1 MTATFARDRA
11 YLANARAFGRR
22 WRDYFGLA
30 AVAAAVI
37 AGIVLVPGVPM
48 RQLLVG
54 IVLGAITM
62 SAVLSASRFDAPQM
76 RGYLAETFSL
86 ESLRKVP
93 NWLIID
99 NLPFDDVDVDNVV
112 VTPSGVLAVES
123 KHHAAVSEATF
134 HRDIAA
140 AYRAARKIR
149 LFLRSKGHALATVTP
164 VLMVWGPGSHELP
177 KGFRLVD
184 DVYIVDPAHPELWA
198 YRFAAPLMA
207 PAQRTQVYD
216 VLASYAQTRRRHN
229 AKQTDS
235 LRSRMWQE
243 LKAGVRDER
252 EARAARRLLVQTT
265 RRRPAQEV

>member
-1 MTATFARDRA
+1 MSATFARDRA

-30 AVAAAVI
+30 ALAAAVLV
-37 AGIVLVPGVPM
+37 GVLFVPGVPM

-54 IVLGAITM
+54 IVVGAITM
-62 SAVLSASRFDAPQM
+62 AAVLGGARFETPPT
-76 RGYLAETFSL
+76 RGYLADTFSL
-86 ESLRKVP
+86 DSLRQVP
-93 NWLIID
+93 DWLVID
-99 NLPFDDVDVDNVV
+99 NLPFDGVDVDHVI
-112 VTPSGVLAVES
+112 VTPAGVLAVES
-123 KHHAAVSEATF
+123 TNHVAGSEATF

-140 AYRAARKIR
+140 AYRAARTIR
-149 LFLRSKGHALATVTP
+149 LLLRSEGHALATVTP
-164 VLMVWGPGSHELP
+164 VLMVWGPGAHELP

-207 PAQRTQVYD
+207 PAQRTQVHD
-216 VLASYAQTRRRHN
+216 VLASYAQTRRGHN
-229 AKQTDS
+229 AMQADT

-265 RRRPAQEV
+265 RRRHAQEV

>member
-22 WRDYFGLA
+22 WRDYVGLA
-30 AVAAAVI
+30 AATAAII
-37 AGIVLVPGVPM
+37 AG
-48 RQLLVG
+48 LLVVPAVPLRPVLIG
-54 IVLGAITM
+54 FVLGAITM
-62 SAVLSASRFDAPQM
+62 AVVLSVSRYDAPQM

-86 ESLRKVP
+86 ESLRQVP
-93 NWLIID
+93 DWLVID
-99 NLPFDDVDVDNVV
+99 NLPFDDVDVDHVV

-123 KHHAAVSEATF
+123 KHHAAASEATF

-149 LFLRSKGHALATVTP
+149 LLLRSKGHALATVTP
-164 VLMVWGPGSHELP
+164 VLMVWGPGAHELP

-184 DVYIVDPAHPELWA
+184 DVYLVDPAHPELWA

-216 VLASYAQTRRRHN
+216 VLASYAQTRLQHN
-229 AKQTDS
+229 AKQTDT

-265 RRRPAQEV
+265 RRRHTQEV